1 MALRMINRSWR
12 ARFALFLFILL
23 STFTFAQVEPKP
35 VQKDPYFT
43 PGSVPPKNAPP
54 AEKVKHIHSDELR
67 KDTKYD
73 GNNYFT
79 GNVQFS
85 HQGSLLNADLVIVYE
100 AQNFIKAVGNV
111 KLQNSDGSV
120 ITADE
125 MEYDGNTQRGIA
137 RKNVV
142 LTDVKGTVIKT
153 ETMYYDRVSNQAYYN
168 TGGTIN
174 DGKSI
179 TYSKSGTYF
188 LTPRTIDLTGNVKIE
203 DKDYTLEGR
212 NVIQNQNTNIV
223 DITGP
228 TTITNRKNPK
238 NRIFTEKGNY
248 NMNTKEAFLYKNSRV
263 HYNDKILTGDEMYYN
278 QLTGFGK
285 ATGNVTLD
293 DPLERRWMKGGY
305 GEIFEKKDSAMMTKN
320 PYAVKVLE
328 KDSMYFAAEKI
339 ISFQK
344 PDPTDIKVK
353 KSFLRAFRKGRFYKS
368 NAQGRADSIAFNETD
383 GVLHMYR
390 DPILWSNGKQVTGD
404 KMEAYF
410 NTQAENIDSLKV
422 IGNAYAIS
430 KVDSLDMKDEF
441 NQVKGKLMTVYYGE
455 GNSIREAKVI
465 GNAQAISYSDDVNSR
480 TGKKERIGI
489 TLTSCGIIDA
499 MFEERALYVVA
510 CNIGATSDTY
520 PMSKIEPER
529 RKFPDF
535 NWNTKDRIL
544 KWQDI
549 LVDTPNYPEVKYE
562 SDNGLYNQAQEII
575 EKEKAKEEAK
585 KPKRTRR

>member
-1 MALRMINRSWR
+1 MALRMTNLSLPVKLVFIILAFISTL
-12 ARFALFLFILL
+12 AFSQEQQKPFL
-23 STFTFAQVEPKP
+23 
-35 VQKDPYFT
+35 KDPYFT
-43 PGSVPPKNAPP
+43 PKTPQNNAPP

-67 KDTKYD
+67 KDEKYD
-73 GNNYFT
+73 GNNYFV

-100 AQNFIKAVGNV
+100 EQNFIKAIGNV
-111 KLQNSDGSV
+111 KLQNADGSV

-125 MEYDGNTQRGIA
+125 MEYDGNTQKGIA

-142 LTDVKGTVIKT
+142 LTDPKGTVIKT

-174 DGKSI
+174 DGKST
-179 TYSKSGTYF
+179 TYSKSGTYY
-188 LTPRTIDLTGNVKIE
+188 LATRTIDLTGRVKIE
-203 DKDYTLEGR
+203 DNQYVLEGD
-212 NVIQNQNTNIV
+212 NVVQNQNTNIV
-223 DITGP
+223 NINGP
-228 TTITNRKNPK
+228 TTIVNKKNPK
-238 NRIFTEKGNY
+238 NRIVTDKGNY
-248 NMNTKEAFLYKNSRV
+248 NTNTKEAFLYKNSRV
-263 HYNDKILTGDEMYYN
+263 YYNDKILTGDEMYYN

-293 DPLERRWMKGGY
+293 DPNERRWIKGGY

-320 PYAVKVLE
+320 PYAVKALE

-339 ISFQK
+339 LSFQR
-344 PDPTDIKVK
+344 PDSSDIKVK

-383 GVLHMYR
+383 GVLHMFT

-404 KMEAYF
+404 KVEAYF
-410 NTQAENIDSLKV
+410 NTQNENIDSLKV
-422 IGNAYAIS
+422 IGNAFAIS
-430 KVDSLDMKDEF
+430 KVDSLSLKDEF
-441 NQVKGKLMTVYYGE
+441 NQVKGKLMTVYYGAD
-455 GNSIREAKVI
+455 NNIKEAKVI
-465 GNAQAISYSDDVNSR
+465 GNAQAISYSDDENKQ
-480 TGKKERIGI
+480 TKEKERIGI
-489 TLTSCGIIDA
+489 SLTSCGIIDA
-499 MFEERALYVVA
+499 VFEEKLLYVVE
-510 CNIGATSDTY
+510 CNIGAVSDTY
-520 PMSKIEPER
+520 PMSMIEPEK

-549 LVDTPNYPEVKYE
+549 LVDTPNYEEIKYE
-562 SDNGLYNQAQEII
+562 SDDTLYNKAQEAV

-585 KPKRTRR
+585 KPKRVRR

>member
-1 MALRMINRSWR
+1 MINRSWR

-43 PGSVPPKNAPP
+43 PGSVPQKNAPP

-212 NVIQNQNTNIV
+212 NVVQNQNTNIV

-320 PYAVKVLE
+320 PYAVKALE

-344 PDPTDIKVK
+344 PDSADIKVK

-390 DPILWSNGKQVTGD
+390 EPILWSNGKQVTGD
-404 KMEAYF
+404 KVEAYF

-422 IGNAYAIS
+422 IGNAFAIS

-441 NQVKGKLMTVYYGE
+441 NQVKGKLMTVYYGAD
-455 GNSIREAKVI
+455 NSIREAKVI
-465 GNAQAISYSDDVNSR
+465 GNAQAITYSDDVNSQ

-499 MFEERALYVVA
+499 LFEEKALYVVA
-510 CNIGATSDTY
+510 CNIGANSDTY

-529 RKFPDF
+529 RKFVDF

-549 LVDTPNYPEVKYE
+549 LVDTPSYPEVKYE
-562 SDNGLYNQAQEII
+562 SDNSLYNQAQEVI